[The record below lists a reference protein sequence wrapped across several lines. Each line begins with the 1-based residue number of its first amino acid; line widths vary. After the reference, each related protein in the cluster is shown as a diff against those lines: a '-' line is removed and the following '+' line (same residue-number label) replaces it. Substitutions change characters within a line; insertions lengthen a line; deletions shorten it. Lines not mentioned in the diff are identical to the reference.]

1 MRYVLP
7 ILGLLLVVGGLAG
20 VKAAQISDLISAG
33 EAFQKVG
40 PPPEAVATDFSREL
54 AWEGTL
60 SAVGSVAAERGV
72 AISNESPGM
81 VKRILFESGKTAK
94 AGQVLVELDTS
105 VERAQ
110 LATALARKELAE
122 QTVTRTRSLVTSGGM
137 TKMQLEND
145 ESQLK
150 AATADVE
157 GIQAQIARKVVR
169 APFAGKLGI
178 REVNLGQYLS
188 PGTTLTTLE
197 ALDKVYVDFSLP
209 QQALASVQVGSP
221 VRITLEGGQP
231 LDGNATV
238 AAVDPSV
245 DRTTRT
251 IQVRA
256 AVSNEAQ
263 KLRPGMFARVELV
276 LEKKG
281 NVVALPITSV
291 VHAPYGDS
299 VFVVEPLKAAPK
311 EGDGEAGVR
320 QVRQQF
326 VRLGEERGDF
336 VAVVDGIKAGEEV
349 VVAGAFKLR
358 NGAKIKVDNTLKPKP
373 ELAPTPENR

>member
-1 MRYVLP
+1 
-7 ILGLLLVVGGLAG
+7 
-20 VKAAQISDLISAG
+20 
-33 EAFQKVG
+33 
-40 PPPEAVATDFSREL
+40 
-54 AWEGTL
+54 
-60 SAVGSVAAERGV
+60 
-72 AISNESPGM
+72 
-81 VKRILFESGKTAK
+81 
-94 AGQVLVELDTS
+94 
-105 VERAQ
+105 
-110 LATALARKELAE
+110 
-122 QTVTRTRSLVTSGGM
+122 
-137 TKMQLEND
+137 
-145 ESQLK
+145 
-150 AATADVE
+150 VE

-221 VRITLEGGQP
+221 VRITLEGGEP

-276 LEKKG
+276 LEDKG

-336 VAVVDGIKAGEEV
+336 VAVVDGVKAGEEV

>member
-1 MRYVLP
+1 
-7 ILGLLLVVGGLAG
+7 
-20 VKAAQISDLISAG
+20 
-33 EAFQKVG
+33 
-40 PPPEAVATDFSREL
+40 
-54 AWEGTL
+54 
-60 SAVGSVAAERGV
+60 
-72 AISNESPGM
+72 
-81 VKRILFESGKTAK
+81 
-94 AGQVLVELDTS
+94 
-105 VERAQ
+105 
-110 LATALARKELAE
+110 
-122 QTVTRTRSLVTSGGM
+122 
-137 TKMQLEND
+137 
-145 ESQLK
+145 
-150 AATADVE
+150 
-157 GIQAQIARKVVR
+157 
-169 APFAGKLGI
+169 
-178 REVNLGQYLS
+178 
-188 PGTTLTTLE
+188 
-197 ALDKVYVDFSLP
+197 
-209 QQALASVQVGSP
+209 
-221 VRITLEGGQP
+221 
-231 LDGNATV
+231 
-238 AAVDPSV
+238 VDPSV

-276 LEKKG
+276 LEDKG